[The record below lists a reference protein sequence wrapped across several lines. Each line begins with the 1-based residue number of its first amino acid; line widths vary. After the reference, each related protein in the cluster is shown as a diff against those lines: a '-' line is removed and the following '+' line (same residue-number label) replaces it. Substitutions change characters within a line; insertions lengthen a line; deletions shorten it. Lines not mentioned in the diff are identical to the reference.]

1 MASILLERGAELEET
16 TTMLRTSLHL
26 AALKGDFVLLDLL
39 LSCGANVNCRDIDNN
54 TPLHFASRLGSER
67 IVEYLLFKRADYTLK
82 NSYGETAL
90 DIICNIQV
98 YKIFLLIL
106 GEDKVNLCR
115 NNYTRK
121 IRNNKVYH
129 NNRCDN
135 IKHILYKDTQIS
147 NIHLASM
154 TSLKFKRFVDDDFPE
169 NVDLESFKVL
179 ECLGKGSFGEVYLV
193 QLLSNSKY
201 YAMKV
206 LCKSKILSQNI
217 VRYVVTERN
226 VLSNIHHPYVVQLY
240 YAFQTSEFLY
250 LILEYCE
257 GKDLC
262 YHLRK
267 QKSFDEETVRTI
279 VAQLILAIEE
289 LHKHNI
295 IYRYM

>member
-1 MASILLERGAELEET
+1 MF
-16 TTMLRTSLHL
+16 RTSLHL
-26 AALKGDFVLLDLL
+26 AALKADYTSVDLL

-90 DIICNIQV
+90 DIVGNIHV
-98 YKIFLLIL
+98 YKVFLLIL
-106 GEDKVNLCR
+106 GEEKVKLCR
-115 NNYTRK
+115 NSYTRK
-121 IRNNKVYH
+121 ISFNKVYH

-135 IKHILYKDTQIS
+135 IKYLLFKDSQIS
-147 NIHLASM
+147 KILLASM
-154 TSLKFKRFVDDDFPE
+154 TSLKFRKFLDDDFPE

-179 ECLGKGSFGEVYLV
+179 ESLGKGSFGEVYLV
-193 QLLSNSKY
+193 QLLSNNKF

-267 QKSFDEETVRTI
+267 QKSFDEDTVRTI

-289 LHKHNI
+289 LHKNNI
-295 IYRYM
+295 IYR